1 MKLRL
6 CTFNVENLFLRHNL
20 SGLPNERGMRYLDPV
35 VQFFYAT
42 DGRDDPKK
50 GIEDLKRIIETAAIA
65 QEDDIRQLTALAMVE
80 ADADLYCLQEVDNS
94 EALEQFLSAYYTKA
108 GGDSL
113 PYRVLHEGNDRRGID
128 VAALGARNYRFS
140 WKSHAKL
147 TPSWIDE
154 TDSGKKF
161 LDKYKD
167 AKTWAKKN
175 KSKRIFQRDCL
186 EIVLDLKG
194 TEVSVF
200 NCHFKSMGGDK
211 NRSFAIRQ
219 LEAVTVHEIINRKFD
234 NPAKATDALWAVVGD
249 LNDAQKHIFVSSK
262 KDNPEEIREF
272 SPSHSK
278 KDSEK
283 EELGSGIDP
292 LLDDGFGV
300 NLVEELDTF
309 DQWSLFYTHKSTKS
323 QLDYVIASPA
333 LAELVS
339 RSPRSPRF
347 IRKGQPY
354 RVPNTDAVDRY
365 PRIGWDRPKASDHCP
380 LVVEFDI

>member
-1 MKLRL
+1 MRKL
-6 CTFNVENLFLRHNL
+6 
-20 SGLPNERGMRYLDPV
+20 G
-35 VQFFYAT
+35 Q
-42 DGRDDPKK
+42 
-50 GIEDLKRIIETAAIA
+50 
-65 QEDDIRQLTALAMVE
+65 
-80 ADADLYCLQEVDNS
+80 
-94 EALEQFLSAYYTKA
+94 
-108 GGDSL
+108 
-113 PYRVLHEGNDRRGID
+113 
-128 VAALGARNYRFS
+128 
-140 WKSHAKL
+140 
-147 TPSWIDE
+147 
-154 TDSGKKF
+154 
-161 LDKYKD
+161 
-167 AKTWAKKN
+167 KKN
-175 KSKRIFQRDCL
+175 KRKRIFQRDCL

-234 NPAKATDALWAVVGD
+234 NPAKAAEALWAVVGD
-249 LNDAQKHIFVSSK
+249 LNDAQKHIFVSRK
-262 KDNPEEIREF
+262 KDNPEEIRKF

-300 NLVEELDTF
+300 NLAETLASSE
-309 DQWSLFYTHKSTKS
+309 QWSLFYAPKSTKS

-333 LAELVS
+333 LARRISE
-339 RSPRSPRF
+339 PPRF

-365 PRIGWDRPKASDHCP
+365 SRIGWDRPKASDHCP
-380 LVVEFDI
+380 LVVEFDIRASS